1 MRVRIQDGRDFVGT
15 FKAFDKHMNI
25 MLADTDEFR
34 KFKVILLF
42 CIPIINTTKIYFK
55 LEVNKLSHVEVL
67 IKRQNGAKILKNTVK
82 VT

>member
-42 CIPIINTTKIYFK
+42 RLPMI
-55 LEVNKLSHVEVL
+55 
-67 IKRQNGAKILKNTVK
+67 
-82 VT
+82 